1 MRAVRETADLLKKD
15 GHDVVEVRRQDY
27 NLKDCC
33 YVRQESPFQFHPPPM
48 DDVQRLYLGFTM
60 ADWGYELKKACS
72 MDLYDSST
80 LLLRT
85 ASLIFSLPRIT
96 QYFIKW
102 IMSLLSKTMM
112 PGNAGHN
119 IIVVLIKVDEWL
131 GPDVILTALIM

>member
-1 MRAVRETADLLKKD
+1 ME
-15 GHDVVEVRRQDY
+15 
-27 NLKDCC
+27 
-33 YVRQESPFQFHPPPM
+33 
-48 DDVQRLYLGFTM
+48 DVQRLYLGFTM

-112 PGNAGHN
+112 PGNAGHY

-131 GPDVILTALIM
+131 GPDVILMAFII

>member
-1 MRAVRETADLLKKD
+1 ME
-15 GHDVVEVRRQDY
+15 
-27 NLKDCC
+27 
-33 YVRQESPFQFHPPPM
+33 
-48 DDVQRLYLGFTM
+48 DVQRLYLGFTM
-60 ADWGYELKKACS
+60 ADWGYELKRACA

-112 PGNAGHN
+112 PGNAGN
-119 IIVVLIKVDEWL
+119 YIIVVLIKVDEWL
-131 GPDVILTALIM
+131 GPDVILMAFII